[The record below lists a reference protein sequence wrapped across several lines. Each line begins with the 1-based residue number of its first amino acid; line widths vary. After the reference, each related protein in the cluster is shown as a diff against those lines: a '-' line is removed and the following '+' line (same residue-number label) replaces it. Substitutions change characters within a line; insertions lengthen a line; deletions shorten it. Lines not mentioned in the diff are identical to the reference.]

1 MWLAA
6 NRQGGSCFKTHTPYP
21 KFCRW
26 AKSKKKSKPE
36 LLTRAP
42 TVTEETA
49 RLIDAGIIFLESAIK
64 DKDDPSIGKPE
75 HHLNIMETFLTKSC
89 DSTDLPDLCF
99 QNVKPN
105 TNKEDLKLRGGSR
118 VKFFDTDEDAIIKV
132 LSLFRSLRVFGEFKE
147 HKKCIISNKNPKG
160 KLCSFCLMRSI
171 CLQK

>member
-1 MWLAA
+1 MWLEA

-64 DKDDPSIGKPE
+64 DKDDPSIRKPE
-75 HHLNIMETFLTKSC
+75 HHLNIMETFLPSHVIQLIYLIHVFKMLNQIQIKKTSN
-89 DSTDLPDLCF
+89 LE
-99 QNVKPN
+99 
-105 TNKEDLKLRGGSR
+105 EDR
-118 VKFFDTDEDAIIKV
+118 E
-132 LSLFRSLRVFGEFKE
+132 
-147 HKKCIISNKNPKG
+147 
-160 KLCSFCLMRSI
+160 
-171 CLQK
+171 